1 MVLYRNSKVIVGLA
15 AALLLSACSV
25 ESKSWVNSNR
35 VEVRN
40 DQFSDTFETSSLNES
55 TLHAIG
61 GHYYR
66 FGNGPMNVVVS
77 YDPSSRINT
86 KANAEKALQEIRTE
100 LNRNGVSDVRG
111 TINPMKGS
119 GDVSQTL
126 VNFSAI
132 TASAPT
138 GCKMMPGYNNPAEDI
153 PNSTNLDAD
162 YKYGCTVESLLAR
175 QVARPADLMGK
186 QGFETNADGR
196 RQERVLSTR
205 GYYGDKPNADLNGE
219 KASDK

>member
-1 MVLYRNSKVIVGLA
+1 MVQHRKNRIVVGLA

-40 DQFSDTFETSSLNES
+40 DQFSDTFETASLNES
-55 TLHAIG
+55 TLHAIS

-77 YDPSSRINT
+77 YDPASRMNT
-86 KANAEKALQEIRTE
+86 KAKAEQAVQAIRAE
-100 LNRNGVSDVRG
+100 LGRNGVKDVRG
-111 TINPMKGS
+111 TTNPVKGS
-119 GDVSQTL
+119 GDVSKTL
-126 VNFSAI
+126 VNFTAI

-138 GCKMMPGYNNPAEDI
+138 GCKMMPGYDNPAEDI
-153 PNSTNLDAD
+153 PNSTNQDAD

-175 QVARPADLMGK
+175 QVARPADLLGK

-196 RQERVLSTR
+196 RQERVLSKR
-205 GYYGDKPNADLNGE
+205 GYYGDSPNQDLNGE
-219 KASDK
+219 KASSK